1 MISAQ
6 VTCCTSLIPI
16 GEHVDEGIKTKKI
29 VDPTILYSL
38 MEQQL
43 KKSDAKVKEGDVH
56 MVVEN
61 RGIQLVK
68 SLPVR
73 KVKGNLHLMLN
84 LGKKLK
90 KSHHFPMLVT
100 ELYFSLL
107 NEVLIALVIPK
118 PVTNLPEGY
127 DPSKTCKFHYDA
139 PGHSTKEFCLL
150 RHKIQSLIDN
160 SVLIFEGAMQ
170 SKVANTTTFHA

>member
-1 MISAQ
+1 
-6 VTCCTSLIPI
+6 
-16 GEHVDEGIKTKKI
+16 
-29 VDPTILYSL
+29 
-38 MEQQL
+38 
-43 KKSDAKVKEGDVH
+43 

-61 RGIQLVK
+61 RGILLVK

-84 LGKKLK
+84 LGKKPK

-100 ELYFSLL
+100 ELYSSLL

-127 DPSKTCKFHYDA
+127 DPSKNCKFHYDA
-139 PGHSTKEFCLL
+139 LGHSIEECYLL
-150 RHKIQSLIDN
+150 RYKIQRLIDG
-160 SVLIFEGAMQ
+160 SAIIFEGA
-170 SKVANTTTFHA
+170 T

>member
-1 MISAQ
+1 
-6 VTCCTSLIPI
+6 
-16 GEHVDEGIKTKKI
+16 
-29 VDPTILYSL
+29 
-38 MEQQL
+38 
-43 KKSDAKVKEGDVH
+43 

-61 RGIQLVK
+61 KGIQLVK
-68 SLPVR
+68 SLPIQ
-73 KVKGNLHLMLN
+73 KAKGNLHLMGN
-84 LGKKLK
+84 LGKKPK

-100 ELYFSLL
+100 ELYSSLL

-139 PGHSTKEFCLL
+139 LGHSTKEFCLL

-160 SVLIFEGAMQ
+160 SVLIF
-170 SKVANTTTFHA
+170 